1 MHRLHRFAA
10 VLATA
15 LLAGA
20 LMVAATPAGAAPPTA
35 VDFTIE
41 ESLTVTTGT
50 LYAGVIEGCDT
61 PIVTTENFR
70 AGGGGV
76 VRTFAGDKVFDCG
89 GGDSFTL
96 SFSAR
101 VRDCSATDRGSWR
114 VVAGT
119 GAFAGLRGNGSLVGT
134 YVGGDSCGPTGILD
148 NYTGRFFLP

>member
-1 MHRLHRFAA
+1 M
-10 VLATA
+10 VLAA
-15 LLAGA
+15 
-20 LMVAATPAGAAPPTA
+20 PAGAAPPTS

-41 ESLTVTTGT
+41 ESLSVTTGT
-50 LYAGVIEGCDT
+50 LVGDPIAGCAT

-70 AGGGGV
+70 SGGGGS

-96 SFSAR
+96 RFTAR

-119 GAFAGLRGNGSLVGT
+119 GSFDGLRGNGTLVGT
-134 YVGGDSCGPTGILD
+134 YVGGTSCDATGILD